1 MKTNKNIEILKD
13 IGLSEEE
20 ALVYLASLSLGKT
33 TVLRI
38 SNATG
43 LKRTKVYG
51 VIESLK
57 KKGLMSIDL
66 QGLKNAYVAE
76 SPEKLEITLERK
88 IGELKSQLPELMAL
102 HDLKGGESVIKYYI
116 GLDSMKQV
124 FSDGL
129 REIKPGQ
136 DYLVIANQEKWYN
149 LDPKF
154 AMSFIED
161 RARLNIKIK
170 LLFQDSE
177 LAREHKKFER
187 NFNEKVK
194 ILPEGTKLN
203 VDTILLPHKM
213 VVVDLNVPYMTVV
226 IENRSIIELQRQM
239 FELLWKS
246 IV

>member
-20 ALVYLASLSLGKT
+20 ALVYLTSLSLGKT
-33 TVLRI
+33 TVLKI
-38 SNATG
+38 SRASG

-51 VIESLK
+51 VIDSLK
-57 KKGLMSIDL
+57 NKGLMSIDL

-88 IGELKSQLPELMAL
+88 IDELKSQLPELMAL

-124 FSDGL
+124 FFDGL

-161 RARLNIKIK
+161 RAKLNIKIK

-187 NFNEKVK
+187 NFNEQVK

-203 VDTILLPHKM
+203 VDTILLPNKM
-213 VVVDLNVPYMTVV
+213 VVVDLNVPYMTIV
-226 IENRSIIELQRQM
+226 IENRSIIELQKQM

-246 IV
+246 TP